1 MLQTLSGWLMTPSAL
16 TPHGFC
22 LLWEPWLIWSQVLGD
37 TATGLAYFAIPLALV
52 HFVRRRRD
60 LVFKPVFWLFAVFI
74 LLCGTTHWMDLLTI
88 WLPAYRLAAILTLA
102 TAAVSIATAAVLW
115 PLVPHLLALPS
126 PAQLQTANEA
136 LRESEAGFRLLAEHA
151 SDMVSRVGQDGKR
164 RYVSPAAERILGLPP
179 GALVG
184 RKLLDLV
191 RPEDRPA
198 LEASTERLLAGAVEE
213 DDVTFRMFR
222 PDGTEIWIEGTAKLL
237 RDPLTGAPDGYI
249 SVLRDVTE
257 REAAS
262 AALRRLTEDL
272 EGRVREEVAA
282 REAAQVRAAHGERMQ
297 ALGQL
302 AGGIAHDFNN
312 VLQTVQGSATLIE
325 EQPDDVN
332 GVRDLARM
340 ILDAAGRGATV
351 TARLLAF
358 ARRADLRAEAVD
370 PRDLL
375 EGLRDILRHT
385 LGAAVAVR
393 VEPAAYGLPPL
404 LADKGQLET
413 AMVNLAANAR
423 DAMPGG
429 GVLTLAA
436 TAEVVPDGEAH
447 PADLRPG
454 RYLRLS
460 VADTGVG
467 MDAAT
472 LARVTEPFFTT
483 KPQGQGTGLGL
494 AMAKGFAEQS
504 GGGLVIESMPGRGT
518 IATIWLPQ
526 STAADCSPR
535 PCRELGRPDTALA
548 GCVPTTISQRVL
560 LVDDEGLVRKVF
572 AIQLQRAGY
581 TVLAAAGGA
590 EALALLNEGQV
601 ADVLVSDLTMPGMDG
616 LALIREAQARHP
628 GLPAVLLTGHAGDDG
643 TAFAVNGAASGTFSL
658 LRKPVT
664 AAQLT
669 ERLAA
674 LLATRTMV

>member
-1 MLQTLSGWLMTPSAL
+1 MLQTLSGWLLTPSAL

-37 TATGLAYFAIPLALV
+37 AATGLAYFAIPLALV

-60 LVFKPVFWLFAVFI
+60 LAFKPVFWLFAVFI

-88 WLPAYRLAAILTLA
+88 WMPAYRLAAVLTLA

-115 PLVPHLLALPS
+115 PLMPYLLALPS
-126 PAQLQTANEA
+126 PAQMQAANEA
-136 LRESEAGFRLLAEHA
+136 LQSSETGFRLLAEHA
-151 SDMVSRVGQDGKR
+151 CDMVSRVGPDGKR

-179 GALVG
+179 AALVG
-184 RKLLDLV
+184 RSLLEFL
-191 RPEDRPA
+191 RPEDRPI
-198 LEASTERLLAGAVEE
+198 LEASMTRLLTGAAEQ
-213 DDVTFRMFR
+213 DGVTVRMFR
-222 PDGTEIWIEGTAKLL
+222 SDGTEIWVEATARAL
-237 RDPLTGAPDGYI
+237 RDPLTGAPDGYVSI
-249 SVLRDVTE
+249 LRDVTE

-262 AALRRLTEDL
+262 AALRRLTGDL
-272 EGRVREEVAA
+272 ETRVREEAVA

-325 EQPDDVN
+325 EQPDDVE

-340 ILDAAGRGATV
+340 ILDAAGRGAAI

-358 ARRADLRAEAVD
+358 ARRADLRAETVD
-370 PRDLL
+370 ARGLL
-375 EGLRDILRHT
+375 ERLRDILRHT
-385 LGAAVAVR
+385 LGAIIAVR

-447 PADLRPG
+447 PAGLRPG

-460 VADTGVG
+460 VVDTGAG
-467 MDAAT
+467 IDTAT

-483 KPQGQGTGLGL
+483 KPQGQGTVSWSRLFGQFGGVAKLGSDCR
-494 AMAKGFAEQS
+494 Q
-504 GGGLVIESMPGRGT
+504 
-518 IATIWLPQ
+518 
-526 STAADCSPR
+526 AA
-535 PCRELGRPDTALA
+535 
-548 GCVPTTISQRVL
+548 
-560 LVDDEGLVRKVF
+560 
-572 AIQLQRAGY
+572 
-581 TVLAAAGGA
+581 
-590 EALALLNEGQV
+590 N
-601 ADVLVSDLTMPGMDG
+601 
-616 LALIREAQARHP
+616 
-628 GLPAVLLTGHAGDDG
+628 
-643 TAFAVNGAASGTFSL
+643 FSI
-658 LRKPVT
+658 PVT
-664 AAQLT
+664 P
-669 ERLAA
+669 
-674 LLATRTMV
+674 